1 MRDAIDMFPKDPC
14 AWQDTDDD
22 GNPDEIVV
30 SCVTDLTEDKDD
42 DDDGLLDQDDP
53 DPKVPLTAVESTS
66 EDPLIVTLLSPGVV
80 LPLLVI
86 VVATALL
93 ARQRRNSDS

>member
-1 MRDAIDMFPKDPC
+1 MRDTIDLFPMDPC
-14 AWQDTDDD
+14 AWQDTDED
-22 GNPDEIVV
+22 GNPDEILD
-30 SCVTDLTEDKDD
+30 SCNTNLIEDKDD
-42 DDDGLLDQDDP
+42 DNDGLLDQDDP

-93 ARQRRNSDS
+93 ARQRRTSDG